1 MQGSSGAQ
9 VTTKDSNQQAG
20 TVAGGQGAPSDPEN
34 VHLGIFDANGVFRH
48 KKVSG
53 AKAAKLAKTGGPFC
67 DILYSWDTGEV
78 PQETSAF
85 VDRPTMIDPGA
96 WRAYPFAENDA
107 LAISDFARPFGTKSA
122 RNQAQAMVARAAEA
136 GFTVHSAFEFEFTV
150 FDETPRTLRQKSYRN
165 LDHFAEGNR
174 TYSLQTEALHHDL
187 LAEFEAVMTRLGITL
202 DAMHT
207 ELGPGFFEAPL
218 LHAEGL
224 KAADDAALFKNF
236 AKAFFLRNGL
246 TAAFMA
252 KLSPDLPGQ
261 SGHLHMSLRKD
272 GAPAFADAN
281 AEDGLSQT
289 ARHFVGGIVT
299 LMPEMLALCSHTIN
313 AYKRMIP
320 GAWAPT
326 WSSWGVQNRT
336 AALRVI
342 NDDPAATRIEF
353 RVPAADTNP
362 FAAYAMCLGAGM
374 YGIEHGIEPPAA
386 QTGDCYA
393 VEAPESLRF
402 PRTLSE
408 AADRLEASDAARSI
422 FGDDFVE
429 TYVKLRRYEVEAHN
443 AQVGAWELARYLEV
457 V

>member
-1 MQGSSGAQ
+1 M
-9 VTTKDSNQQAG
+9 TIKDASTDQAG
-20 TVAGGQGAPSDPEN
+20 PGVPRSPDN
-34 VHLGIFDANGVFRH
+34 VHIGIFDANGVFRH

-53 AKAAKLAKTGGPFC
+53 TKAAKLAKTGGPFC
-67 DILYSWDTGEV
+67 DILYSWDTGEE
-78 PQETSAF
+78 PQETGAF
-85 VDRPTMIDPGA
+85 VDRPTRIDPA
-96 WRAYPFAENDA
+96 SMRAYPFAASDA
-107 LAISDFARPFGTKSA
+107 LAISDFDQPFGAKSA
-122 RNQAQAMVARAAEA
+122 RNQAMAMVERAGAA

-150 FDETPRTLRQKSYRN
+150 MDETPRSLRQKGYRGLN
-165 LDHFAEGNR
+165 HFAEGNR

-187 LAEFEAVMTRLGITL
+187 LAGFEAMMTRLGITL

-224 KAADDAALFKNF
+224 RAADDAALFKNF

-261 SGHLHMSLRKD
+261 SGHLHMSLRKG
-272 GAPAFADAN
+272 GAPAFADA
-281 AEDGLSQT
+281 AGEDGLSQT
-289 ARHFVGGIVT
+289 ARHFIGGIVT

-313 AYKRMIP
+313 AYKRMVP

-326 WSSWGVQNRT
+326 WASWGVQNRT

-374 YGIEHGIEPPAA
+374 YGIENAIEPPAA

-393 VEAPESLRF
+393 VDAPEALRF
-402 PRTLSE
+402 PRTLSQ
-408 AADRLEASDAARSI
+408 AADRLEASKPAREI
-422 FGDDFVE
+422 FGDDFIA
-429 TYVKLRRYEVEAHN
+429 TYVKLRRYEVEAHER
-443 AQVGAWELARYLEV
+443 QVGAWELARYLEV

>member
-1 MQGSSGAQ
+1 M
-9 VTTKDSNQQAG
+9 TKSDEQ
-20 TVAGGQGAPSDPEN
+20 TPVGQGAPAAPDN
-34 VHLGIFDANGVFRH
+34 VHIGIFDANGVFRH

-53 AKAAKLAKTGGPFC
+53 AKAVKLAKTGGPFC
-67 DILYSWDTGEV
+67 DILYSWDTNEV
-78 PQETSAF
+78 PQETGAF
-85 VDRPTMIDPGA
+85 IDRPTAIDPA
-96 WRAYPFAENDA
+96 SMRAYPFAENDA
-107 LAISDFARPFGTKSA
+107 LAISDFVLPFGAKSA
-122 RNQAQAMVARAAEA
+122 RNQAQAMVERAAKA

-150 FDETPRTLRQKSYRN
+150 MDETPRTLRQKGYRG

-187 LAEFEAVMTRLGITL
+187 LADFEAMMTQLGITL

-236 AKAFFLRNGL
+236 AKAFFLREGL

-272 GAPAFADAN
+272 GAPAFADAG
-281 AEDGLSQT
+281 AEHGLSET
-289 ARHFVGGIVT
+289 ARHFIGGVVT

-313 AYKRMIP
+313 AYKRMVP

-326 WSSWGVQNRT
+326 WASWGVQNRT

-374 YGIEHGIEPPAA
+374 YGIENGIEPPVPEA
-386 QTGDCYA
+386 GDCYA
-393 VEAPESLRF
+393 VDAAEALQF
-402 PRTLSE
+402 PRTLAE
-408 AADRLEASDAARSI
+408 AASRLEASQAAREI
-422 FGDDFVE
+422 FGDDFVD
-429 TYVKLRRYEVEAHN
+429 TFVKLRRYEVAAHN
-443 AQVGAWELARYLEV
+443 AQVGAWELERYLEV

>member
-1 MQGSSGAQ
+1 MTDDNS
-9 VTTKDSNQQAG
+9 TKDS
-20 TVAGGQGAPSDPEN
+20 GAEVPRQPDN
-34 VHLGIFDANGVFRH
+34 VHIGIFDANGVFRH

-67 DILYSWDTGEV
+67 DILYSWDTAEE
-78 PQETSAF
+78 PQENGAF
-85 VDRPTMIDPGA
+85 IDRPTMIDPA
-96 WRAYPFAENDA
+96 SMRAYPFAANDA
-107 LAISDFARPFGTKSA
+107 LAISDFVAPFGAKSA
-122 RNQAQAMVARAAEA
+122 RNQAAAMIARAAEA

-150 FDETPRTLRQKSYRN
+150 FDETPRSLRQKGYRG

-187 LAEFEAVMTRLGITL
+187 LVDFEAMMTRLGITL
-202 DAMHT
+202 DALHT

-236 AKAFFLRNGL
+236 AKAFFLRRGL
-246 TAAFMA
+246 IAAFMA
-252 KLSPDLPGQ
+252 KLTPDLPGQ

-272 GAPAFADAN
+272 GAPVFAGDDAH
-281 AEDGLSQT
+281 GLSET
-289 ARHFVGGIVT
+289 ARHFIGGIT
-299 LMPEMLALCSHTIN
+299 ALMPELLALCSHTVN
-313 AYKRMIP
+313 AYKRLIP
-320 GAWAPT
+320 GTWAPT

-342 NDDPAATRIEF
+342 NDDPEATRIEF

-374 YGIEHGIEPPAA
+374 HGIANRIEPPAP

-393 VEAPESLRF
+393 IEPPAHLRF
-402 PRTLSE
+402 ARSLAE
-408 AADRLEASDAARSI
+408 AADRLEASQAAREI
-422 FGDDFVE
+422 FGDDFID
-429 TYVKLRRYEVEAHN
+429 THVKLRRYEVEAHN
-443 AQVGAWELARYLEV
+443 RQVGAWELARYLEV

>member
-1 MQGSSGAQ
+1 
-9 VTTKDSNQQAG
+9 VTTKDEQTQE
-20 TVAGGQGAPSDPEN
+20 TGQGAPRAPDN
-34 VHLGIFDANGVFRH
+34 VHIGIFDANGVFRH

-67 DILYSWDTGEV
+67 DILYSWDTNEV
-78 PQETSAF
+78 PQETGAF
-85 VDRPTMIDPGA
+85 VDRPTAIDPTSM
-96 WRAYPFAENDA
+96 RAYPFAEDDA
-107 LAISDFARPFGTKSA
+107 LAISDFVQPFGAKSA
-122 RNQAQAMVARAAEA
+122 RNQAQMMVDRAAA
-136 GFTVHSAFEFEFTV
+136 LGFAVHSAFEFEFTV
-150 FDETPRTLRQKSYRN
+150 MDETPRTLRQKGYRG

-187 LAEFEAVMTRLGITL
+187 LADFEAMMTRLGITL

-236 AKAFFLRNGL
+236 AKAFFLRHGL

-272 GAPAFADAN
+272 GALAFAEPGAKH
-281 AEDGLSQT
+281 GLSEA
-289 ARHFVGGIVT
+289 ARHFIGGIVT

-313 AYKRMIP
+313 AYKRMVP

-362 FAAYAMCLGAGM
+362 FAAYAMCLGAGI
-374 YGIEHGIEPPAA
+374 YGMENRIEPPAPEA
-386 QTGDCYA
+386 GDCYA
-393 VEAPESLRF
+393 VDAPASLRF

-408 AADRLEASDAARSI
+408 AADRLEASKAAREI
-422 FGDDFVE
+422 FGDDFVD
-429 TYVKLRRYEVEAHN
+429 TYVKLRRYEVAAHER
-443 AQVGAWELARYLEV
+443 QVGAWELERYLEV

>member
-1 MQGSSGAQ
+1 MTKRDDQTQG
-9 VTTKDSNQQAG
+9 T
-20 TVAGGQGAPSDPEN
+20 QGAPTDPDS
-34 VHLGIFDANGVFRH
+34 VHIGIFDANGVFRH

-67 DILYSWDTGEV
+67 DILYSWDTGEE
-78 PQETSAF
+78 PQESGAF
-85 VDRPTMIDPGA
+85 IDRPTVIDPA
-96 WRAYPFAENDA
+96 SMRSYPFAENDA
-107 LAISDFARPFGTKSA
+107 LAISDFIQPFGAKSA
-122 RNQAQAMVARAAEA
+122 RNQARAMVERARAH
-136 GFTVHSAFEFEFTV
+136 GFTVHSAFEFEFSV
-150 FDETPRTLRQKSYRN
+150 MDETPRTLRQKGYTG

-187 LAEFEAVMTRLGITL
+187 LADFEAMMTRLGITL

-224 KAADDAALFKNF
+224 RAADDGALFKNF
-236 AKAFFLRNGL
+236 TKAFFLRKGL

-272 GAPAFADAN
+272 RALAFADPS
-281 AEDGLSQT
+281 AEHGLSET
-289 ARHFVGGIVT
+289 ARHFIGGIVT

-313 AYKRMIP
+313 AYKRMVP

-326 WSSWGVQNRT
+326 WASWGIQNRT

-374 YGIEHGIEPPAA
+374 YGIENRIEPPAPEV
-386 QTGDCYA
+386 GDCYA
-393 VEAPESLRF
+393 TDAPEALRF
-402 PRTLSE
+402 PRTLAE
-408 AADRLEASDAARSI
+408 AANRLEASDAARQI

-429 TYVKLRRYEVEAHN
+429 TFVKLRRYEVAAHER
-443 AQVGAWELARYLEV
+443 QVGTWELARYLEV

>member
-1 MQGSSGAQ
+1 MSKSDEQIPA
-9 VTTKDSNQQAG
+9 
-20 TVAGGQGAPSDPEN
+20 GQGAPTDPDN
-34 VHLGIFDANGVFRH
+34 VHIGIFDANGVFRH

-53 AKAAKLAKTGGPFC
+53 AKAAKLAKAGGPFC
-67 DILYSWDTGEV
+67 DILYSWDTNEV
-78 PQETSAF
+78 PQETGAF
-85 VDRPTMIDPGA
+85 IDRPTVIDPA
-96 WRAYPFAENDA
+96 SMRAYPFAENDA
-107 LAISDFARPFGTKSA
+107 LAISDFAQPFGAKSA
-122 RNQAQAMVARAAEA
+122 RNQAQAMVERAAKA

-150 FDETPRTLRQKSYRN
+150 MDETPRTLRQKGYSG
-165 LDHFAEGNR
+165 LDHFADGNR
-174 TYSLQTEALHHDL
+174 TYSLQTAALHHDL
-187 LAEFEAVMTRLGITL
+187 LADFEAMMTQLGITL

-236 AKAFFLRNGL
+236 AKAFFLREGL

-272 GAPAFADAN
+272 GAPAFADAG
-281 AEDGLSQT
+281 AEHGLSQT
-289 ARHFVGGIVT
+289 ARHFIGGIVT

-313 AYKRMIP
+313 AYKRMVP

-326 WSSWGVQNRT
+326 WASWGVQNRT

-374 YGIEHGIEPPAA
+374 YGIENRIEPPAPE
-386 QTGDCYA
+386 TGDCYA
-393 VEAPESLRF
+393 VGASEALRF
-402 PRTLSE
+402 PRTLAE
-408 AADRLEASDAARSI
+408 AADRLEASQAAREI
-422 FGDDFVE
+422 FGDDFVD
-429 TYVKLRRYEVEAHN
+429 TFVKLRRYEVAAHN
-443 AQVGAWELARYLEV
+443 AQVGAWELERYLEV

>member
-1 MQGSSGAQ
+1 MDDQTSEA
-9 VTTKDSNQQAG
+9 
-20 TVAGGQGAPSDPEN
+20 GQGAPASPDN
-34 VHLGIFDANGVFRH
+34 VHIGIFDANGVFRH

-53 AKAAKLAKTGGPFC
+53 AKAAKLARTGGPFC

-78 PQETSAF
+78 PQATGAF
-85 VDRPTMIDPGA
+85 VDRPTLIDPVA
-96 WRAYPFAENDA
+96 WRAYPFAVNDA
-107 LAISDFARPFGTKSA
+107 VAIADFAPPFGAKSA
-122 RNQAQAMVARAAEA
+122 RNQARAMVDRAAEA
-136 GFTVHSAFEFEFTV
+136 GFTVHAAFEFEFTV
-150 FDETPRTLRQKSYRN
+150 FDETPRTLREKGYRG
-165 LDHFAEGNR
+165 LDHFAMGNR

-187 LAEFEAVMTRLGITL
+187 LVDFEGVMTRLGITL

-218 LHAEGL
+218 LYADGV

-252 KLSPDLPGQ
+252 KLTPDLPGQ

-272 GAPAFADAN
+272 GAPAFADADG
-281 AEDGLSQT
+281 ADGLSQS
-289 ARHFVGGIVT
+289 ARHFIGGIVT
-299 LMPEMLALCSHTIN
+299 LMPEMLALCSHTVN

-374 YGIEHGIEPPAA
+374 YGIENRIEPPGA
-386 QTGDCYA
+386 QTGDCYGID
-393 VEAPESLRF
+393 APDALRF
-402 PRTLSE
+402 PRTLAE
-408 AADRLEASDAARSI
+408 AADRLKASGAAREI
-422 FGDDFVE
+422 FGDDFID
-429 TYVKLRRYEVEAHN
+429 TYVRMRRYEVEAHN
-443 AQVGAWELARYLEV
+443 RQVGIWELERYLEV